1 MRRPRTAACV
11 LVGAAGCFTPADPGP
26 RQANWFDRVRE
37 QTGAALADGLVLRTG
52 LIELPPGDPFLTTE
66 LWAAAGKPVPHEQA
80 VLLARNGLRV
90 GVLGGLI
97 PARFDALTASD
108 ATFKFGTDRT
118 FKPGVPRVVPANGPL
133 DRAVVRTVADLSAD
147 PAERTFAAA
156 ECGLSVTARPA
167 AGGRVTLTCEPQIQY
182 GDKELFLTAAADGSG
197 FARTDHKPREAY
209 PALRFEVTLAADE
222 YLVVGPAADPDGTLG
237 QALFLDAAD
246 GRVRQRVL
254 VVRASSGPGGMPE
267 AATFAPAAA
276 AGR

>member
-11 LVGAAGCFTPADPGP
+11 LVVAAGCFSPDLGP

-90 GVLGGLI
+90 GVLGGLT

-118 FKPGVPRVVPANGPL
+118 FKPGAPRVVPVNGPL
-133 DRAVVRTVADLSAD
+133 DRAAVRTVADLSAD
-147 PAERTFAAA
+147 PAERTFTAA

-167 AGGRVTLTCEPQIQY
+167 AGGRVTLTCEPQVQY

-222 YLVVGPAADPDGTLG
+222 YLVVGPTAEPDGTLG
-237 QALFLDAAD
+237 QALFFDAAD

-254 VVRASSGPGGMPE
+254 VIRATAGAGGAPD